1 MMGRMPGGREPGEG
15 LPAEHHPAGPGT
27 TERLLRRLGR
37 SLALRPLTAPLP
49 GSEAAVCPHC
59 WMVNPG
65 AFHLCVRCGADM
77 STTLQESGG
86 LRWAAPIQSPVPAPG
101 RPRLSVFQRVLVAA
115 FVAIMALSWMAPIM
129 GVAGGGPEG
138 TGTVPASG
146 GP

>member
-1 MMGRMPGGREPGEG
+1 M
-15 LPAEHHPAGPGT
+15 
-27 TERLLRRLGR
+27 TERFLRRLGR

-49 GSEAAVCPHC
+49 DAEAAVCPHC

-101 RPRLSVFQRVLVAA
+101 RPRLSVFQRVLVGA
-115 FVAIMALSWMAPIM
+115 FVAVLALSWLAPL
-129 GVAGGGPEG
+129 AGLVGAG
-138 TGTVPASG
+138 TEQPGAVPVSG

>member
-1 MMGRMPGGREPGEG
+1 MMEPIPVGRGPKEGR
-15 LPAEHHPAGPGT
+15 PA
-27 TERLLRRLGR
+27 ERLLRRLGR
-37 SLALRPLTAPLP
+37 SLTLRPLTAPLP
-49 GSEAAVCPHC
+49 DAEAAVCPHC

-101 RPRLSVFQRVLVAA
+101 RPRLSLVQRVLVGA
-115 FVAIMALSWMAPIM
+115 FVAILALSWLAPL
-129 GVAGGGPEG
+129 AGLAGSGAER
-138 TGTVPASG
+138 TGAVPASG